1 MEMVHFKTKNNKI
14 MRTIEDTFKIEN
26 FLQPKMYNRYKLG
39 TKEEL
44 KEMFIK
50 AFKHYDQTVDTYVH
64 LPSYD
69 KIIDWLSDTNGRGLM
84 LMGDCG
90 LGKSTILNYV
100 IPAIFRTKT
109 KQSLTSIPAKD
120 MVEVVRNS
128 ASFIII
134 DDLGTES
141 IKNDYGTKVDAVSD
155 AISYA
160 EDSSKTLLITTN
172 LDGEDLDRRY
182 DERTLDRLRKCKVIL
197 IEGESFRN

>member
-1 MEMVHFKTKNNKI
+1 MEMEHFKKN
-14 MRTIEDTFKIEN
+14 MRTIEDTFKQAD
-26 FLQPKMYNRYKLG
+26 FLKPKVYNRYKLG

-50 AFKHYDQTVDTYVH
+50 AFKYYDRTIDKYEH
-64 LPSYD
+64 LSAYD
-69 KIIDWLSDTNGRGLM
+69 EIIDWMIDTRGRGLM
-84 LMGDCG
+84 LMGECG

-109 KQSLTSIPAKD
+109 NKVLRSVPAKELAA
-120 MVEVVRNS
+120 VERNV
-128 ASFIII
+128 APFIII

-141 IKNDYGTKVDAVSD
+141 IKNDYGTKIDAVAD

-172 LDGEDLDRRY
+172 LTPNALKERY
-182 DERTLDRLRKCKVIL
+182 DDRTLDRLRKCKVVI
-197 IEGESFRN
+197 IKGKSFRN

>member
-1 MEMVHFKTKNNKI
+1 

-26 FLQPKMYNRYKLG
+26 FLKPKMYNRYKLG
-39 TKEEL
+39 TKEEIR
-44 KEMFIK
+44 EMFIK
-50 AFKHYDQTVDTYVH
+50 AFKHYDRTIDAYKH
-64 LPSYD
+64 LESYD
-69 KIIDWLSDTNGRGLM
+69 KIIDWLVDTKGRGLM

-109 KQSLTSIPAKD
+109 NKILTSTPAKELGLIERSD
-120 MVEVVRNS
+120 

-141 IKNDYGTKVDAVSD
+141 IKNDYGTKIDAVSD

-172 LDGEDLDRRY
+172 LDAKDLSKRY
-182 DERTLDRLRKCKVIL
+182 DERTLDRLRKCKVVVIK
-197 IEGESFRN
+197 GKSFRN

>member
-1 MEMVHFKTKNNKI
+1 
-14 MRTIEDTFKIEN
+14 MRTIEDTFKIAE
-26 FLQPKMYNRYKLG
+26 FLKPKVYNRFKLG

-50 AFKHYDQTVDTYVH
+50 AFKHYDRTIDTYTH
-64 LPSYD
+64 LPAYD
-69 KIIDWLSDTNGRGLM
+69 EIIDWLSDTKGRGLM
-84 LMGDCG
+84 LMGECG

-109 KQSLTSIPAKD
+109 NKVLRSIAAKD
-120 MVEVVRNS
+120 LAAIEKNI
-128 ASFIII
+128 ATFIII

-141 IKNDYGTKVDAVSD
+141 IKNDYGTKVDAIAD

-172 LDGEDLDRRY
+172 LASKALKERY
-182 DERTLDRLRKCKVIL
+182 DERTLDRLRKCKVVVIK
-197 IEGESFRN
+197 GNSFRN

>member
-1 MEMVHFKTKNNKI
+1 MVMEHFKKN
-14 MRTIEDTFKIEN
+14 MRTIEDTFKQAD
-26 FLQPKMYNRYKLG
+26 FLKPKVYNRYKLG

-50 AFKHYDQTVDTYVH
+50 AFEYYDRTTDKYEH

-69 KIIDWLSDTNGRGLM
+69 EIIDWMVDTRGRGLM
-84 LMGDCG
+84 LMGECG

-100 IPAIFRTKT
+100 IPAIFRTRTNKV
-109 KQSLTSIPAKD
+109 LRSIPAKELVAVD
-120 MVEVVRNS
+120 RNV
-128 ASFIII
+128 APFIII

-141 IKNDYGTKVDAVSD
+141 IKNDYGTKIDAVAD

-172 LDGEDLDRRY
+172 LSPNSLKERY
-182 DERTLDRLRKCKVIL
+182 DERTLDRLRKCKVVI
-197 IEGESFRN
+197 IKGKSFRK

>member
-109 KQSLTSIPAKD
+109 KQSLISIPAKD

>member
-1 MEMVHFKTKNNKI
+1 

-50 AFKHYDQTVDTYVH
+50 AFKHYDRTIDVYQH
-64 LPSYD
+64 LESYD
-69 KIIDWLSDTNGRGLM
+69 KIIDWLVDTKGRGLM

-109 KQSLTSIPAKD
+109 KQSLTSIPAKE
-120 MVEVVRNS
+120 MVEVVRNN
-128 ASFIII
+128 AYFIII

-141 IKNDYGTKVDAVSD
+141 IKNDYGTKIDVVSD

>member
-44 KEMFIK
+44 KEMFVK

-109 KQSLTSIPAKD
+109 KQSLISIPAKD